1 MQGEIV
7 VMTQRSRTVAPAR
20 SALMARLRVP
30 GDKSI
35 AHRAVLFNA
44 AARGLAIVR
53 NLPDGADVAST
64 VRAVES
70 LGCRVTRADSGEL
83 AVQGVDFRFR
93 PSSAGIDCGN
103 SGTTMRLMM
112 GLLAGQPFR
121 AVLDG
126 DDSLRRRPME
136 RVAKPLR
143 AMGAT
148 VETTAGKAPV
158 SVTGGCLHGAV
169 HRLEVASAQV
179 KSALLL
185 AALQANGGTEI
196 CEPRPTRDHSERML
210 RAMGVPIEASAGL
223 VRVDGPCGLRAID
236 VNVCGDASSSA
247 FFVVAGCL
255 VPGSELTVEGM
266 CLNPGRIGFVRV
278 LERMGAIIEITQRGE
293 SAGEPFGDITVRAS
307 SLRATE
313 IRPDE
318 VPSCIDELPV
328 LAVAAAA
335 ASGRTVVTGAEELRV
350 KESDRIATVSA
361 MLRALG
367 VEVVEKADGMTIEG
381 VGPGQRFRGGVVL
394 ESAGDHRIAMAGGV
408 AALAAD
414 AEVRISDA
422 TAATISFPRFFELLD
437 EARR

>member
-1 MQGEIV
+1 
-7 VMTQRSRTVAPAR
+7 MTEGVRTVAPAR
-20 SALMARLRVP
+20 SALVARLRVP

-44 AARGLAIVR
+44 AARGLAVVR

-70 LGCRVTRADSGEL
+70 LGCRVTREDSGEL
-83 AVQGVDFRFR
+83 TVEGVDFRFR
-93 PSSAGIDCGN
+93 PSAAGIDCGN

-112 GLLAGQPFR
+112 GLLAGQQFR
-121 AVLDG
+121 SVLDG

-158 SVTGGCLHGAV
+158 SVTGGRLRGAV

-179 KSALLL
+179 KSALML
-185 AALQANGGTEI
+185 AALQAKGATEI
-196 CEPRPTRDHSERML
+196 HEPHPTRDHSERML

-223 VRVDGPCGLRAID
+223 VKVAGPCGLRAID

-247 FFVVAGCL
+247 FFIVAGCL
-255 VPGSELTVEGM
+255 VTGSELTVEGV
-266 CLNPGRIGFVRV
+266 CLNPGRIGFIRV
-278 LERMGAIIEITQRGE
+278 LERMGALIEISPRGD

-328 LAVAAAA
+328 LAVAAASA
-335 ASGRTVVTGAEELRV
+335 NGPTVIAGAQELRV

-361 MLRALG
+361 MLRTLG
-367 VEVVEKADGMTIEG
+367 VEVVERADGMTIEG
-381 VGPGQRFRGGVVL
+381 IGPGRRFRGGVAL
-394 ESAGDHRIAMAGGV
+394 QSAGDHRIAMAGGV

-422 TAATISFPRFFELLD
+422 AAATISFPRFFDMLD
-437 EARR
+437 EARK

>member
-7 VMTQRSRTVAPAR
+7 AMTERSRTVAPSR
-20 SALMARLRVP
+20 SALVARLRVP

-44 AARGLAIVR
+44 AARGHALVR

-64 VRAVES
+64 VQAVER
-70 LGCRVTRADSGEL
+70 LGCRVTRGISGALTVE
-83 AVQGVDFRFR
+83 GVDFRFR
-93 PSSAGIDCGN
+93 PSADEIDCGN

-143 AMGAT
+143 TMGAT

-158 SVTGGCLHGAV
+158 AVNGGGLHGAI
-169 HRLEVASAQV
+169 HHLEVASAQV

-185 AALQANGGTEI
+185 AALQARGGTEI
-196 CEPRPTRDHSERML
+196 HEPRPTRDHSERML
-210 RAMGVPIEASAGL
+210 RAMGVPVEASAGL
-223 VRVDGPCGLRAID
+223 VRVEGPRGLRAID

-255 VPGSELTVEGM
+255 VEGSELTVEGV
-266 CLNPGRIGFVRV
+266 CLNPGRIGFVGV
-278 LERMGAIIEITQRGE
+278 LERMGARIEVAPRGE

-318 VPSCIDELPV
+318 IPSCIDELPV

-335 ASGRTVVTGAEELRV
+335 ATGRTIIAGAEELRV

-361 MLRALG
+361 MLRELG
-367 VEVVEKADGMTIEG
+367 VEVVEKADGMIITGIG
-381 VGPGQRFRGGVVL
+381 SGRRFRGGATL
-394 ESAGDHRIAMAGGV
+394 ASAGDHRIAMAAGV

-414 AEVRISDA
+414 ADVRISDA
-422 TAATISFPRFFELLD
+422 AAATISFPRFFDMLD
-437 EARR
+437 EARQ